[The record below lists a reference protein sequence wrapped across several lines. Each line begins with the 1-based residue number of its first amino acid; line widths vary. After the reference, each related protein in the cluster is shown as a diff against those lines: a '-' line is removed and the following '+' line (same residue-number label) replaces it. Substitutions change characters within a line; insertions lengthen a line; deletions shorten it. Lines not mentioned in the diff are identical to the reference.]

1 MDKGK
6 YFRIERTLESL
17 GFTSFY
23 DYLAGY
29 ISENQRSIY
38 KQYSSS
44 ERLAVLSAKE
54 LQDIT
59 IEAYHYYSIFP
70 AGTKDNQACLSA
82 NHKTLFGGEN
92 LKKIYDSSLKS
103 DKSSLPRSVVN
114 EIQKSINTQANR
126 DKVRVLIQQ
135 CKKFNPEWE
144 RDEIIQ
150 MLENEMTKIC
160 MELFR

>member
-1 MDKGK
+1 M
-6 YFRIERTLESL
+6 
-17 GFTSFY
+17 
-23 DYLAGY
+23 
-29 ISENQRSIY
+29 
-38 KQYSSS
+38 
-44 ERLAVLSAKE
+44 
-54 LQDIT
+54 
-59 IEAYHYYSIFP
+59 
-70 AGTKDNQACLSA
+70 
-82 NHKTLFGGEN
+82 
-92 LKKIYDSSLKS
+92 KIYDSSLKS

>member
-1 MDKGK
+1 MNKEK
-6 YFRIERTLESL
+6 YFRIERRLENL
-17 GFTSFY
+17 GFASFY

-29 ISENQRSIY
+29 ISENRHSIY
-38 KQYSSS
+38 KQYSSA
-44 ERLAVLSAKE
+44 ERLSKLSAKE

-59 IEAYHYYSIFP
+59 IEAYGYYSKLP
-70 AGTKDNQACLSA
+70 AGTKDKQIELSS
-82 NHKTLFGGEN
+82 NHKTLFGDEN
-92 LKKIYDSSLKS
+92 LKKLYDGSLKP

-135 CKKFNPEWE
+135 CKKINPEWE